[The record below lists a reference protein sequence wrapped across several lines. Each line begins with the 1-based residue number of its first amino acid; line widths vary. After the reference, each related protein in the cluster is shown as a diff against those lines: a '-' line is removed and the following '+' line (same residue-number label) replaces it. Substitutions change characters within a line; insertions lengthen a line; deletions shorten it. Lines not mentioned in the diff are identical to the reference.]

1 MPKPSRFDNLKLGTV
16 MGLVVPATAILI
28 VYLFTTYSKV
38 SFVFF
43 VEYWIQKSV
52 MSKILSLALLPNL
65 PVFFLYIWK
74 NYYHTARGILMST
87 ILWTFAIVVLK
98 IAAE

>member
-1 MPKPSRFDNLKLGTV
+1 MAKQSKFDNMKLGTI

-28 VYLFTTYSKV
+28 VYLFTTHSKV
-38 SFVFF
+38 SFSFF
-43 VEYWIQKSV
+43 LDYWIHKSV

-74 NYYHTARGILMST
+74 NYYFTARGILMST
-87 ILWTFAIVVLK
+87 ILWTFAIVILK
-98 IAAE
+98 FAAE